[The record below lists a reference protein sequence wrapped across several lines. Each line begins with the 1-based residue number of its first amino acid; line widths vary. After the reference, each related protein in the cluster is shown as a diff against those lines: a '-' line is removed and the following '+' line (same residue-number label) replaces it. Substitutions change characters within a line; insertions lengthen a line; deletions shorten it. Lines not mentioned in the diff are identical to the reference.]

1 MEVCVKNHSTV
12 SSGGREW
19 DLTTMRRR
27 RLRKHSGASVTS
39 GVLHPQKKRARLGED
54 GDDDDETAAVTTSVS
69 SLDAVLEEKRAVVAQ
84 IARQRARHKLRALLS
99 VLPHV
104 WQPNAGAAYTV
115 TWVRGN
121 DRVDGYRTV
130 DADIAWL
137 AAETRLMSQLRRLP
151 RGGAQAAA
159 LDAVG
164 GATNT
169 MMPDVIRAYRVPV
182 ASAEP
187 AVEEEEEEDASAR
200 APVTRYSRVAAEV
213 PITAAVDKQPLGAV
227 DS

>member
-1 MEVCVKNHSTV
+1 
-12 SSGGREW
+12 
-19 DLTTMRRR
+19 
-27 RLRKHSGASVTS
+27 
-39 GVLHPQKKRARLGED
+39 LGED
-54 GDDDDETAAVTTSVS
+54 GGDDDETAAVTTSA

-104 WQPNAGAAYTV
+104 WQPNAGAAHTV

-137 AAETRLMSQLRRLP
+137 AAETRLMSQLQRLP

-200 APVTRYSRVAAEV
+200 APVTHDSRVAAEV